1 MAITKG
7 GKKAHRQSLVKKVY
21 NDRRINKV
29 KEIVKVVRAN
39 VAEKNKTKAIAE
51 LKNAYQALDKAAKR
65 GVIKKGTAA
74 RRKSRLAKAIAK
86 LG

>member
-65 GVIKKGTAA
+65 GVIKKRHRSPQEVSLG
-74 RRKSRLAKAIAK
+74 KSNC
-86 LG
+86 

>member
-1 MAITKG
+1 MAITKS

-29 KEIVKVVRAN
+29 KEVVKAVRTNIAG
-39 VAEKNKTKAIAE
+39 KNKSVAVAE

-86 LG
+86 LS

>member
-1 MAITKG
+1 MAITKS

-21 NDRRINKV
+21 NDRRLNKLKEEV
-29 KEIVKVVRAN
+29 KSVR
-39 VAEKNKTKAIAE
+39 VAVSAKDKSAAATQ